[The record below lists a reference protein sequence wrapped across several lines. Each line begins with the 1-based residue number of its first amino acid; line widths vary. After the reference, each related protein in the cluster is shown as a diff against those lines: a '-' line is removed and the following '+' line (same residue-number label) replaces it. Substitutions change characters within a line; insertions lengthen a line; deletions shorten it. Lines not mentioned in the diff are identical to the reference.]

1 MTGQS
6 DRFGQHGLR
15 KETKISKYGIKETTY
30 KEGYIKTEIVAVDEG
45 DIKRFPH
52 YRKGMETKFSV
63 TKFHWFDT
71 EEEAKKALE
80 NAVIEL
86 SRKDIKVGEY
96 AAKDANEDDFAAW
109 CEAIAEGEDFDPE
122 DLTATL
128 ILNTSRR

>member
-1 MTGQS
+1 MTK
-6 DRFGQHGLR
+6 F
-15 KETKISKYGIKETTY
+15 GIKETKY
-30 KEGYIKTEIVAVDEG
+30 KEGYIKTSIVVADEE

-52 YRKGMETKFSV
+52 YRTGYKVEGQLSI

-71 EEEAKKALE
+71 EEEAKETLE

-86 SRKDIKVGEY
+86 SFKDMKIGEY

-109 CEAIAEGEDFDPE
+109 CEAVAEGEDFDPE